1 MPLQRVTS
9 LRRRAQADVHAASH
23 WLRFGSI
30 VQTTLDAETI
40 QTTSALEVF
49 LNDVRY
55 IDPRFT
61 YLLTTA
67 ACCGCRPRGQSLQCM
82 HHCRV
87 SVVDETEGQC
97 TPSVI

>member
-30 VQTTLDAETI
+30 VQTTVDAETI
-40 QTTSALEVF
+40 Q
-49 LNDVRY
+49 
-55 IDPRFT
+55 
-61 YLLTTA
+61 TTA
-67 ACCGCRPRGQSLQCM
+67 ACCGCRARGRSLQCM

-87 SVVDETEGQC
+87 SVVDETEGQR
-97 TPSVI
+97 TPPVI